1 MQIIMINKNM
11 TGYKEVIKGT
21 TCLGLAQA
29 SHSNVF
35 GHNKGILA
43 QLQEKNNAGRQTPD
57 TLDVVSWSV
66 NPKLMF

>member
-43 QLQEKNNAGRQTPD
+43 
-57 TLDVVSWSV
+57 
-66 NPKLMF
+66 